1 MFVFEGKPNFEFYG
15 EGYNGK
21 QLRELEEIACIIS
34 NYFDG
39 KVVESDIDDLTIELY
54 EKGVRIS
61 KYNTLENHNKLIDLC
76 ENILTIAYDTNN
88 NELEQLAHE
97 LKTTLK
103 CEYEEE

>member
-15 EGYNGK
+15 EWYNGK

-34 NYFDG
+34 NHFDG
-39 KVVESDIDDLTIELY
+39 AVVEDDIDDLAIELY
-54 EKGVRIS
+54 EKGIRVR
-61 KYNTLENHNKLIDLC
+61 KDNTLENHNKLIDLC
-76 ENILTIAYDTNN
+76 ESILTIAYDTDNN
-88 NELEQLAHE
+88 KLEQLAHE